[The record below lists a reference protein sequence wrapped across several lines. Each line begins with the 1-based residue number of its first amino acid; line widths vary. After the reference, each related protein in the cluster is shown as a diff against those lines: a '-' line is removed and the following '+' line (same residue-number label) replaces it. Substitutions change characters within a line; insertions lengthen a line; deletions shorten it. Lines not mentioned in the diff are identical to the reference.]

1 MKKTITK
8 RFVLPQPYE
17 VLLGF
22 FPNTYWRSQYR
33 RMLKT
38 HLKSVLTRREWVSF
52 YETCLEKGE
61 RYMGVDEFRD
71 EEIEEEFI
79 KYEEEEGYKSFN
91 KSVRYLN
98 ICIKQEKRL
107 QHQSEVELE
116 ELERKIFDE
125 YRNQFNQFKNQ
136 FDLFKRG
143 SLVGG
148 VIK

>member
-17 VLLGF
+17 VLLGYIQD
-22 FPNTYWRSQYR
+22 TYLRSQYR
-33 RMLKT
+33 IMLKKQ
-38 HLKSVLTRREWVSF
+38 LQSVVSQREWVSF

-61 RYMGVDEFRD
+61 RYMSVDEFRD

-98 ICIKQEKRL
+98 TCIKQEKRL
-107 QHQSEVELE
+107 QHQYEIQLE
-116 ELERKIFDE
+116 GLERKIFGVIE
-125 YRNQFNQFKNQ
+125 HQLQQVLVK
-136 FDLFKRG
+136 FDLYKKG

-148 VIK
+148 VI

>member
-98 ICIKQEKRL
+98 TCIKQEKRL
-107 QHQSEVELE
+107 QHQYEIQLE
-116 ELERKIFDE
+116 GLERKIFGVI
-125 YRNQFNQFKNQ
+125 QHQLQQVLVK
-136 FDLFKRG
+136 FDLYKKG

-148 VIK
+148 VI